1 MKQQH
6 VNAHGPPPTVVAT
19 LNYHE
24 KHLSSSHCPRQI
36 GLSRNGMCLW
46 ECAFYEVGKAYAHVF
61 LQPTSQARKSETV
74 TAVGVGEVLRPEQLG
89 QHFSAP
95 V

>member
-1 MKQQH
+1 M
-6 VNAHGPPPTVVAT
+6 
-19 LNYHE
+19 
-24 KHLSSSHCPRQI
+24 
-36 GLSRNGMCLW
+36 
-46 ECAFYEVGKAYAHVF
+46 GKAYAHVF

-74 TAVGVGEVLRPEQLG
+74 TAVGVGEVLKPEQLG